1 MRKINKI
8 NKVVEKSLK
17 NKNKNKKK
25 KNNNKNK
32 LIKKP

>member
-17 NKNKNKKK
+17 NKNKNKKQ